1 MLKERGR
8 MKIGSK
14 WKDLVGA
21 EFELIA
27 THGSRSWAKY
37 QSGFVTQIDI
47 ANCVMIEESTQNRLY
62 EAARALRDRLRVR
75 IADDTTA
82 RAGERAALLEF
93 DVIEAEIY
101 KEEVLR

>member
-1 MLKERGR
+1 

-14 WKDLVGA
+14 WKDLVGS

-37 QSGFVTQIDI
+37 PSGFVTQIDI
-47 ANCVMIEESTQNRLY
+47 TNCVMIAESHQTRLY

-93 DVIEAEIY
+93 DVIESEIY
-101 KEEVLR
+101 RREML